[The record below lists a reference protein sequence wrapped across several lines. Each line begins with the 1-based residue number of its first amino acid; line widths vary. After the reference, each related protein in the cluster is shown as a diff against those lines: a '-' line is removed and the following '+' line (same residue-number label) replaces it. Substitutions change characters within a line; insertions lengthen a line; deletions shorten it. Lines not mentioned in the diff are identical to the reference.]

1 MSTLEVHRPWYREL
15 NGYHWFVLVV
25 CTLGWLFDCL
35 DQQLFNMARRLAM
48 LELSPAGSSVDA
60 YSAWATSMLLVG
72 WATGG
77 IIFGILGDRIGRART
92 MVWTILAYSVF
103 TGLTAFSQG
112 VYDFIAYRFL
122 TGLGVG
128 GQFAVGVSL
137 VAEVMPD
144 RARPHALGM
153 LQAFSAVGN
162 ITAGALGI
170 TFGYLATQQILPSAW
185 RGLFAI
191 GILPALLVVLVMTRL
206 KEPQRWQ
213 QSIAQVGA
221 KRAGSLAEMFGT
233 PQWRRNAIVGIILA
247 SAGVIG
253 LWAIGVFSNDLVQ
266 LVFRQDYRLKARQ
279 EGKAEWDRQLICLAL
294 HHPETLPKV
303 AERLAAEQLRPRDLL
318 SPHEASR
325 DAELVFA
332 AALGLQ
338 RQGQSVSIDAV
349 LAALDQPQPGRPAQ
363 SPQDRARRAQYLDGS
378 PPPLGELESLLD
390 RIVTREKELSGNLM
404 TMGGYNLMLFN
415 IGAFFGMYLFKHVTQ
430 RIGRRMTF
438 AIFFLAAMIVTALVF
453 YALDDVWDILWMTP
467 LMGAC
472 QLAVFGGYAIY
483 FPELFPTRMRATGT
497 SMCYNI
503 ARYLAATGPLGLG
516 WLTTGI
522 FAGFGPPLNLRFAG
536 MTMCLVYLAGIAVLP
551 FAPETKDQP
560 LPD

>member
-1 MSTLEVHRPWYREL
+1 MSAAEEYRPWYREL
-15 NGYHWFVLVV
+15 NGYHWFVLAV

-48 LELSPAGSSVDA
+48 LELAPAGGSVDT
-60 YSAWATSMLLVG
+60 YGAWATSMLLIG

-191 GILPALLVVLVMTRL
+191 GILPALLVILVMTRL
-206 KEPQRWQ
+206 KEPERWQ
-213 QSIAQVGA
+213 QSVARVGA

-266 LVFRQDYRLKARQ
+266 LIFRQEYRQKARQ
-279 EGKAEWDRQLICLAL
+279 EGKAEWDRQLLRL
-294 HHPETLPKV
+294 VVHQPSMLPKV
-303 AERLAAEQLRPRDLL
+303 SERLAKEQLRPRDLL
-318 SPHEASR
+318 SLDDSTR
-325 DAELVFA
+325 DAELLLT
-332 AALGLQ
+332 AALGLHQQQ
-338 RQGQSVSIDAV
+338 RSVSIEAV
-349 LAALDQPQPGRPAQ
+349 LAALDQPQPGRPPQ
-363 SPQDRARRAQYLDGS
+363 SPEDRRRRLEYLTGD
-378 PPPLGELESLLD
+378 PPGPAELETLLD
-390 RIVTREKELSGNLM
+390 RIVTREKEISGNLM

-430 RIGRRMTF
+430 RIGRRPTF
-438 AIFFLAAMIVTALVF
+438 AIFFLAAMIVTSFVF
-453 YALDDVWDILWMTP
+453 YAIDDVWDILWMTP

-516 WLTTGI
+516 WLTTGV

-536 MTMCLVYLAGIAVLP
+536 MTMCLVFLAGIAVLP

>member
-1 MSTLEVHRPWYREL
+1 MSASEDHQPWYREL

-48 LELSPAGSSVDA
+48 LELSPAGGSVDT
-60 YSAWATSMLLVG
+60 YSAWATAMLLVG

-77 IIFGILGDRIGRART
+77 IVFGILGDRIGRART

-103 TGLTAFSQG
+103 TGLTAFSRG

-170 TFGYLATQQILPSAW
+170 GFGYLATQQILPSAW

-191 GILPALLVVLVMTRL
+191 GILPALLVILVMTRL
-206 KEPQRWQ
+206 KEPERWQ
-213 QSIAQVGA
+213 KTVAQVGA

-266 LVFRQDYRLKARQ
+266 LFFRQRYRQA
-279 EGKAEWDRQLICLAL
+279 GNAEADQQLLRLVL
-294 HHPETLPKV
+294 HYPQTLPRV
-303 AERLAAEQLRPRDLL
+303 AERLAAEQLRPRNLL
-318 SPHEASR
+318 SPDEATR
-325 DAELVFA
+325 DAEQVFT
-332 AALGLQ
+332 AALGLHQ
-338 RQGQSVSIDAV
+338 QGQTVSIDAV

-363 SPQDRARRAQYLDGS
+363 SPLDRDRRTKYLEGS
-378 PPPLGELESLLD
+378 PPPPGQLEALLD
-390 RIVTREKELSGNLM
+390 QIVTREKELSGKLM

-415 IGAFFGMYLFKHVTQ
+415 IGAFFGIYLFKHVTQ
-430 RIGRRMTF
+430 RIGRRWTF
-438 AIFFLAAMIVTALVF
+438 AIFFLAAMIVTAFVF

-503 ARYLAATGPLGLG
+503 ARYLAATGPLGLS
-516 WLTTGI
+516 WLTTGV
-522 FAGFGPPLNLRFAG
+522 FAGFAPPLNLRYAG
-536 MTMCLVYLAGIAVLP
+536 MTMCLVFLAGIAVLP
-551 FAPETKDQP
+551 LAPETKDQP
-560 LPD
+560 LPE

>member
-1 MSTLEVHRPWYREL
+1 MSIAQEPRPWYREL
-15 NGYHWFVLVV
+15 NRYHWFVLVV

-35 DQQLFNMARRLAM
+35 DQQLFNMARRPAM
-48 LELSPAGSSVDA
+48 LELAPAGGSVDT
-60 YSAWATSMLLVG
+60 YGAWATSMLLVG

-191 GILPALLVVLVMTRL
+191 GILPAFLVILVMTRL
-206 KEPQRWQ
+206 KEPERWQ
-213 QSIAQVGA
+213 QSVAQVGA
-221 KRAGSLAEMFGT
+221 KRAGSLTEMFGT
-233 PQWRRNAIVGIILA
+233 PRWRRNAIVGIILA

-266 LVFRQDYRLKARQ
+266 LIFRQNYRQKVRQ
-279 EGKAEWDRQLICLAL
+279 EGQADWDRQLLRLAI
-294 HHPETLPKV
+294 HHPQTLPEV
-303 AERLAAEQLRPRDLL
+303 AKRLADEQLRPRDLL
-318 SPHEASR
+318 SPEEATR
-325 DAELVFA
+325 DAELLFA
-332 AALGLQ
+332 AALGLFQ
-338 RQGQSVSIDAV
+338 QGRSVSVETV
-349 LAALDQPQPGRPAQ
+349 LAALDQPQSNGPAQ
-363 SPQDRARRAQYLDGS
+363 SPGDRARRAQYLEGPAPS
-378 PPPLGELESLLD
+378 PEELHPLLD

-415 IGAFFGMYLFKHVTQ
+415 IGAFVGMYLFKHVTQ
-430 RIGRRMTF
+430 RIGRRPTF
-438 AIFFLAAMIVTALVF
+438 AIFFVAAMVVTAFVF
-453 YALDDVWDILWMTP
+453 YAIDDVWDILWMTP

-516 WLTTGI
+516 WLTTGV
-522 FAGFGPPLNLRFAG
+522 FADFGPPLNLRYAG
-536 MTMCLVYLAGIAVLP
+536 MTMCLVFLAGVAVLP